1 MKLKKSSLNQAE
13 AAGATAGAG
22 GAVIANRFRLDVD
35 PHAAKT
41 PPPPGKAATIAAFCG
56 ALIVIVLL
64 GTISTLMIV
73 NWNTIADL

>member
-13 AAGATAGAG
+13 AAGATTGAG
-22 GAVIANRFRLDVD
+22 GAIIADRFRLDAD
-35 PHAAKT
+35 PRAAKT
-41 PPPPGKAATIAAFCG
+41 PPPPGKAATLVAFCG

-73 NWNTIADL
+73 NWNTIVDL